1 MAPYPDHCW
10 REYGDTVKDVNIPW
24 NLFTA
29 AWKAVLSAPGG
40 GAGNVIF
47 FVAAGLYP

>member
-10 REYGDTVKDVNIPW
+10 REYGDTVNDVSMLW

-29 AWKAVLSAPGG
+29 DLKAVLSDPGG
-40 GAGNVIF
+40 GVGKVIF